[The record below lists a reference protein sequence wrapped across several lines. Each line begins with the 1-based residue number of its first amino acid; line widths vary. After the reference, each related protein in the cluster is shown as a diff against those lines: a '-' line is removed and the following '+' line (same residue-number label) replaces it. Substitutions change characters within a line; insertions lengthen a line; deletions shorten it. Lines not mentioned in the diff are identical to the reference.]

1 MTFGILD
8 VTFLVIFICRRP
20 YGIEKEFFVQL
31 FLEPDESL
39 KLPPTVG
46 QLLNKMFKEQNI
58 SFSEVI
64 RPFVSA
70 CKYIKKIIYMPWLF
84 S

>member
-1 MTFGILD
+1 MSPLYIFFSNRRPFGIED
-8 VTFLVIFICRRP
+8 
-20 YGIEKEFFVQL
+20 EFFVQL

-58 SFSEVI
+58 SFTTVCHFF
-64 RPFVSA
+64 R
-70 CKYIKKIIYMPWLF
+70 LL
-84 S
+84 